1 MLDIEKKYVLKD
13 NILLKSI
20 NDSFF
25 ALDTNIGTQYRL
37 NRVSYDL
44 LSSLDGRKKII
55 DVILYVAS
63 HYKIEEDV
71 FRKDSIEFFDMA
83 ISKKII
89 TEGEKYE

>member
-44 LSSLDGRKKII
+44 LSSLDGRKKN
-55 DVILYVAS
+55 
-63 HYKIEEDV
+63 
-71 FRKDSIEFFDMA
+71 
-83 ISKKII
+83 
-89 TEGEKYE
+89 